1 MKHTRSLGRSPQ
13 PASGEMVAAVGIV
26 SGSVVA
32 IVMGLSA
39 KIWLDRNLDEVT
51 NIVSAATDGSRS
63 SN

>member
-1 MKHTRSLGRSPQ
+1 MKHTRSLGRSPKL
-13 PASGEMVAAVGIV
+13 ASGEMVAAVGIV

-51 NIVSAATDGSRS
+51 NIVSVATDGSRS
-63 SN
+63 N